1 MARARRALTRRE
13 NRHVER
19 DANYL
24 AVGAFVL
31 LVCALAGFFVY
42 WYSDGRDRRSYEQ
55 YEIYFQ
61 GNVTGLSEGG
71 SVRYL
76 GVDIGRVRRIRVDQR
91 SPERVQVVANI
102 DRSAPISDQTTAQL
116 SLMGVTGLLY
126 INLRQNVDQRE
137 VMPPVPSEK
146 YPVINTVNSDFDTFL
161 STLPVIAGRAA
172 EVLLRLQQI
181 FSVEN
186 SADMAAMIE
195 NLKATTDQMPATL
208 KHVDTLVTE
217 LTGTSA
223 EIRRVAAQLNETIPS
238 LGPKVWDL
246 TEKLGA
252 TAENL
257 ERASATIEQMLA
269 ENRSGITGF
278 TQNGLPEL
286 ERTLREARA
295 AAEQFQELSRNLNED
310 PSRILYQPGK
320 RGVEVPR

>member
-1 MARARRALTRRE
+1 M
-13 NRHVER
+13 ER

-24 AVGAFVL
+24 AVGGFVL
-31 LVCALAGFFVY
+31 LVTVLAGFFVY

-55 YEIYFQ
+55 YEIYFT

-71 SVRYL
+71 AVRYL
-76 GVDIGRVRRIRVDQR
+76 GVDVGRVRRVRVDRR
-91 SPERVQVVANI
+91 SPERVQVTADI
-102 DRSAPISDQTTAQL
+102 DRSTPISEMTTASL
-116 SLMGVTGLLY
+116 SLQGVTGLLY

-137 VMPPVPSEK
+137 IMAPVPSEK

-181 FSVEN
+181 FSTDN
-186 SADMAAMIE
+186 SKDLGSVIG
-195 NLKATTDQMPATL
+195 NLKAATDQMPATMR
-208 KHVDTLVTE
+208 HVDQLVVE

-223 EIRRVAAQLNETIPS
+223 EIRRVAAQINENLPTM
-238 LGPKVWDL
+238 GPQIKDL
-246 TEKLGA
+246 TERLA
-252 TAENL
+252 LTAQNM
-257 ERASATIEQMLA
+257 ERASVTVEQMLA
-269 ENRSGITGF
+269 ENRGGIAGF

-295 AAEQFQELSRNLNED
+295 AAEQFQELSRSLQAD
-310 PSRILYQPGK
+310 PSRILYQPSV

>member
-1 MARARRALTRRE
+1 M
-13 NRHVER
+13 ER

-31 LVCALAGFFVY
+31 LVTVMAGFFVY

-76 GVDIGRVRRIRVDQR
+76 GVDVGRVRRIRVDQR
-91 SPERVQVVANI
+91 SPERVQVIANI
-102 DRSAPISDQTTAQL
+102 DRSAPISDQTTASL

-161 STLPVIAGRAA
+161 STLPVIAGRASD
-172 EVLLRLQQI
+172 VLLRLQQI
-181 FSVEN
+181 FSTGN
-186 SADMAAMIE
+186 SADLSTMIG
-195 NLKATTDQMPATL
+195 NLKATSDQMPATM
-208 KHVDTLVTE
+208 KRVDTMVVE

-223 EIRRVAAQLNETIPS
+223 EIRRVAAALNESIPS
-238 LGPKVWDL
+238 LGPRVWDL
-246 TEKLGA
+246 TEKLEE
-252 TAENL
+252 TANNL
-257 ERASATIEQMLA
+257 ERATATIGQMLD
-269 ENRSGITGF
+269 ENRSGISSF

-286 ERTLREARA
+286 ERTLREARV
-295 AAEQFQELSRNLNED
+295 AAEEFQELSRTLKED
-310 PSRILYQPGK
+310 PSQILFQPRD

>member
-1 MARARRALTRRE
+1 M
-13 NRHVER
+13 ER
-19 DANYL
+19 DANYF

-31 LVCALAGFFVY
+31 LVTVLAGFFVY
-42 WYSDGRDRRSYEQ
+42 WYSDGRDRRSFEE

-76 GVDIGRVRRIRVDQR
+76 GVDVGRVRRIRIDRR
-91 SPERVQVVANI
+91 SADRVQVIADI
-102 DRSAPISDQTTAQL
+102 DRSTPISDQTTASL

-126 INLRQNVDQRE
+126 INLRQNVDKRE
-137 VMPPVPSEK
+137 IMSPVPSEE

-172 EVLLRLQQI
+172 EVLQRLQEI

-186 SADMAAMIE
+186 SQDMATMIG
-195 NLKATTDQMPATL
+195 NIKATTEQLPATM
-208 KHVDTLVTE
+208 KHVDALVAE

-223 EIRRVAAQLNETIPS
+223 EIRRAAAQLNEAIPS
-238 LGPKVWDL
+238 LGPKVYDL
-246 TEKLGA
+246 TDKLGD
-252 TAENL
+252 TAESL
-257 ERASATIEQMLA
+257 AKASATIEQMLD
-269 ENRSGITGF
+269 ENRGGISAF

-295 AAEQFQELSRNLNED
+295 AAEKFQELSRSLSEN
-310 PSRILYQPGK
+310 PSRLLYQPAD
-320 RGVEVPR
+320 RGVEVPK

>member
-1 MARARRALTRRE
+1 M
-13 NRHVER
+13 ER

-31 LVCALAGFFVY
+31 LVTVLAGFFVY

-55 YEIYFQ
+55 YEIYFT

-76 GVDIGRVRRIRVDQR
+76 GVDVGRVRRIRIDRR
-91 SPERVQVVANI
+91 SPERVQVVADI
-102 DRSAPISDQTTAQL
+102 DRSTPIAEETTASL

-126 INLRQNVDQRE
+126 INLRQNVDRRE
-137 VMPPVPSEK
+137 VMEPVPSER

-161 STLPVIAGRAA
+161 STLPVIAGRAS

-181 FSVEN
+181 FSTNN
-186 SADMAAMIE
+186 SADLTTMIG
-195 NLKATTDQMPATL
+195 NLKAASDQMPETM
-208 KHVDTLVTE
+208 KHVDQLVTE

-223 EIRRVAAQLNETIPS
+223 EIRRVAAQINENLPTM
-238 LGPKVWDL
+238 GPQIRDL
-246 TEKLGA
+246 TEKLA
-252 TAENL
+252 VTADNL
-257 ERASATIEQMLA
+257 ARASSTVEEMLE
-269 ENRSGITGF
+269 ENRSGIAGF
-278 TQNGLPEL
+278 TQDGLPEL

-295 AAEQFQELSRNLNED
+295 AAEQFQELSRNLNDD
-310 PSRILYQPGK
+310 PSRILYQPRG

>member
-1 MARARRALTRRE
+1 MERE
-13 NRHVER
+13 
-19 DANYL
+19 ANYF

-31 LVCALAGFFVY
+31 LVTVLAGFFVY
-42 WYSDGRDRRSYEQ
+42 WYSDGRDQRSYEE

-76 GVDIGRVRRIRVDQR
+76 GVDIGRVRRIRIDKR
-91 SPERVQVVANI
+91 SADRVQVIADI
-102 DRSAPISDQTTAQL
+102 DRSAPISDQTTASL

-126 INLRQNVDQRE
+126 INLRQNVDKRE
-137 VMPPVPSEK
+137 IMSPVSSEK

-172 EVLLRLQQI
+172 EVLQRLQEI

-186 SADMAAMIE
+186 SQDMATMIG
-195 NLKATTDQMPATL
+195 NIKATTEQLPATM
-208 KHVDTLVTE
+208 KHVDALVAE

-223 EIRRVAAQLNETIPS
+223 EIRRVAAQLNEAIPS
-238 LGPKVWDL
+238 LGPKVYDL
-246 TEKLGA
+246 TDKLGD

-257 ERASATIEQMLA
+257 AKASAAIEQMLD
-269 ENRSGITGF
+269 ENRGGISAF
-278 TQNGLPEL
+278 TQHGLPEL

-295 AAEQFQELSRNLNED
+295 AAEQFQELSRSLSEN
-310 PSRILYQPGK
+310 PSRILYQPAD
-320 RGVEVPR
+320 RGVEVPK